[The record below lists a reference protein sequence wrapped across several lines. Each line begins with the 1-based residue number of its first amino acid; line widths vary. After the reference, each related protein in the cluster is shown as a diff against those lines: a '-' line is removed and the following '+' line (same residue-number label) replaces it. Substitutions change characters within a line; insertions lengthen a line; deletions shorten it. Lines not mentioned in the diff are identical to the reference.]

1 MREVGWAIYQIT
13 KPLTTGAFAAAI
25 ALGFIYAV
33 AKLTNKRPLP
43 RNGPFAYLLTLSSTP
58 LSPKSRHFHT
68 TEDYLFYRKFI
79 IANSLIET
87 H

>member
-33 AKLTNKRPLP
+33 AKLTNKRPL
-43 RNGPFAYLLTLSSTP
+43 FWSSLYLHLGAMLS
-58 LSPKSRHFHT
+58 
-68 TEDYLFYRKFI
+68 
-79 IANSLIET
+79 
-87 H
+87 